1 MPLIDVHKFVDSHIR
16 EIKYFVFGLGAAGII
31 LIIRDLHLVQ
41 TFRQVSDIP
50 SKFVTSHITLQGQVK
65 QINHKGLLLINHE
78 PAFVIPFSSWL
89 RKYRKK
95 SNPDMLPVQLANVQ
109 MTEPGR
115 EWLEGNVLHKH
126 IWFQLLF
133 KTEENVM
140 CSVSIRKNALFK
152 TNINESLVRQGLC
165 KVLLEDVTNPEDK
178 VVQSF
183 VARLI
188 AAEDKAQT
196 KKTWNVA
203 GHSKSV
209 GKEIISLVINHKSHQ
224 RD

>member
-1 MPLIDVHKFVDSHIR
+1 MIR
-16 EIKYFVFGLGAAGII
+16 SLTMNFCWW
-31 LIIRDLHLVQ
+31 HLVTFRTNRLDQLPYSLCNFQVQ

-50 SKFVTSHITLQGQVK
+50 SKFLTSHITLQGQVK

-95 SNPDMLPVQLANVQ
+95 SNPGKKHASYIVWFLTAVRIQSLALPFLFSFFFVAFVPDMLPVQLANVQ

-140 CSVSIRKNALFK
+140 CSVSIRK
-152 TNINESLVRQGLC
+152 VR
-165 KVLLEDVTNPEDK
+165 E
-178 VVQSF
+178 
-183 VARLI
+183 
-188 AAEDKAQT
+188 
-196 KKTWNVA
+196 
-203 GHSKSV
+203 
-209 GKEIISLVINHKSHQ
+209 LVIGIFLFEHQ
-224 RD
+224 VKL